1 MSGHD
6 DSEPSANMQTESH
19 VVEQRAYDPAAG
31 PDLTT
36 VIVEAVAAAEGVEF
50 TSIKEPP
57 LYEVVDIAA
66 VKDALFG
73 ATESDTRGV
82 TGGSLDFEYR
92 GYRITVRADGWV
104 QVAESADR

>member
-6 DSEPSANMQTESH
+6 DSEPSVDIPTEIH
-19 VVEQRAYDPAAG
+19 VIEQRMYDPATG

-36 VIVEAVAAAEGVEF
+36 VIVEAVAVAEGVES

-92 GYRITVRADGWV
+92 GYQITVRDDGWV
-104 QVAESADR
+104 QVAETADR